1 MKKNMLIICLL
12 LIVPVLNYGQIR
24 HKPPHRLWKGWAKV
38 EQLEKLKLLEILDLD
53 EETSIRFFARKNKHH
68 KQQKRFI
75 EQKDS
80 LINVLNEIVETGK
93 GENKNRI
100 LQVVNEINNIDI
112 KLAENK
118 KKFINSLTSLLS
130 AEQIAKLVIFDSKFR
145 REIADFIIKKRRRKP
160 D

>member
-1 MKKNMLIICLL
+1 MKKIIIMVFLFL
-12 LIVPVLNYGQIR
+12 SVLNYGQVR
-24 HKPPHRLWKGWAKV
+24 HKPPHHLWKGWAKI

-68 KQQKRFI
+68 QIQKKLI

-80 LINVLNEIVETGK
+80 LVNVLNEIVENEQN
-93 GENKNRI
+93 ENQQRI
-100 LQVVNEINNIDI
+100 LKIVNEINEFDI

-118 KKFINSLTSLLS
+118 KKFIGSLTDLLT
-130 AEQIAKLVIFDSKFR
+130 AEQIAKMVIFESKFR